1 MLLLA
6 TRCRLSHPTPL
17 VRHPGMNTLDNIVYT
32 VPDLAAAKAVTR
44 ALLDVEPHT
53 DQPYY
58 VEFNV
63 AGIEIAL
70 TPAGNR
76 ETRSVAHIR
85 VPDLTI
91 GLDEA
96 RQAGATV
103 VDEPRDVGDGNLVA
117 TVRDPAGTL
126 FGLIQ
131 RD

>member
-1 MLLLA
+1 
-6 TRCRLSHPTPL
+6 
-17 VRHPGMNTLDNIVYT
+17 MNTLDNIVYT

-58 VEFNV
+58 VGFNV

-76 ETRSVAHIR
+76 EAKSVAHIR

-91 GLDEA
+91 ALDEA
-96 RQAGATV
+96 RQAGASV
-103 VDEPRDVGDGNLVA
+103 VDEPRDVGDGTLVA
-117 TVRDPAGTL
+117 TVRDHAGTL

-131 RD
+131 RA